1 MKVNVFL
8 PPDSILHLS
17 ITTENRVEKFYSYS
31 QKIPSDQLKNLKFD
45 VFSTLLLVF
54 ESVVKVLFI
63 TVFKSVKDFCVSL
76 TIMFYIN

>member
-17 ITTENRVEKFYSYS
+17 ITTENRVEKFYNYS

-45 VFSTLLLVF
+45 VFSTLLF
-54 ESVVKVLFI
+54 SSRGE
-63 TVFKSVKDFCVSL
+63 
-76 TIMFYIN
+76 